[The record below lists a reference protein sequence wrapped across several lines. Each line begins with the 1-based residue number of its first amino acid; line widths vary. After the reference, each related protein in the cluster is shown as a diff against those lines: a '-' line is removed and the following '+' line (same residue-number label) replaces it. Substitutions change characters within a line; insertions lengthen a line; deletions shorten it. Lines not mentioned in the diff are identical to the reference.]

1 VALQKTGFRLEF
13 IPMKIG
19 AGMTSIMKTVLYG
32 WTLIQG
38 GAEMEIKAIGVVGAG
53 QMGSGIAEVA
63 LTSGFHVLMRDVSTE
78 AVEKGRLRIVT
89 DFDKRIQKEKMT
101 APEKEAIL
109 QRLSTTLE
117 LEDFGNCDFVIEA
130 AVENIPLKWDIFRK
144 LDEVTRKEAIL
155 ASNTSS
161 ISITRIAS
169 VTQRS
174 DRVIG
179 MHFFN
184 PAPVMK
190 LLEIVRGLVTSDETF
205 RITRDLSLK
214 MGKTPLE
221 ANDFPGFISSRL
233 IFSYMNEAVY
243 TLYEGLGK
251 AEDIDAIMK
260 MGANHPMGPLE
271 LADLVGLDTCLS
283 VMNVLQEAF
292 GDKYRPC
299 PLLTKYVEAGYL
311 GRKTG
316 KGFYTYGERR

>member
-1 VALQKTGFRLEF
+1 MDSLKEVR
-13 IPMKIG
+13 
-19 AGMTSIMKTVLYG
+19 
-32 WTLIQG
+32 
-38 GAEMEIKAIGVVGAG
+38 EMEIKMIGVVGAG

-63 LTSGFHVLMRDVSTE
+63 LTSGSHVLMRDVSTE
-78 AVEKGRLRIVT
+78 AIEKGRSRIVS
-89 DFDKRIQKEKMT
+89 DFDRRIQKEKMT

-109 QRLSTTLE
+109 KRLSTTMK

-130 AVENIPLKWDIFRK
+130 AVENIDVKWDIFRR

-169 VTQRS
+169 VTRRP

-190 LLEIVRGLVTSDETF
+190 LIHIVRE
-205 RITRDLSLK
+205 LSLK
-214 MGKTPLE
+214 LGKTPFE
-221 ANDFPGFISSRL
+221 ANDFPGFVSSRL

-260 MGANHPMGPLE
+260 MGANHPMGPLA

-283 VMNVLQEAF
+283 VMRVLEEAF

-311 GRKTG
+311 GVKTG
-316 KGFYTYGERR
+316 RGFYSYGGKK

>member
-1 VALQKTGFRLEF
+1 ME
-13 IPMKIG
+13 
-19 AGMTSIMKTVLYG
+19 MKT
-32 WTLIQG
+32 
-38 GAEMEIKAIGVVGAG
+38 IGVVGAG

-63 LTSGFHVLMRDVSTE
+63 LTSGFHVLMRDVGTE
-78 AVEKGRLRIVT
+78 AVEKGKARIVS
-89 DFDKRIQKEKMT
+89 DFDRRIQKEKMT
-101 APEKEAIL
+101 APEKEATL
-109 QRLSTTLE
+109 QRLSTTVK
-117 LEDFGNCDFVIEA
+117 LEDFGNCDLVIEA
-130 AVENIPLKWDIFRK
+130 AVENIDVKGNIFRK

-169 VTQRS
+169 ATKRP

-190 LLEIVRGLVTSDETF
+190 LIEIVRGLVTSDATF
-205 RITRDLSLK
+205 DLAREIGLK
-214 MGKTPLE
+214 LGKTPFE
-221 ANDFPGFISSRL
+221 ANDFPGFVSSRL

-260 MGANHPMGPLE
+260 MGANHPMGPLA

-283 VMNVLQEAF
+283 VMQVLQEAF

-299 PLLTKYVEAGYL
+299 PLLAKYVNAGYL
-311 GRKTG
+311 GVKTG
-316 KGFYTYGERR
+316 RGFYQYAK

>member
-1 VALQKTGFRLEF
+1 
-13 IPMKIG
+13 
-19 AGMTSIMKTVLYG
+19 
-32 WTLIQG
+32 
-38 GAEMEIKAIGVVGAG
+38 MEIKMVGVVGAG

-63 LTSGFHVLMRDVSTE
+63 LTSGFNVLMRDVTLE
-78 AVEKGRLRIVT
+78 AVQKGRSRIVK
-89 DFDKRIQKEKMT
+89 DFDRRILKGKMT
-101 APEKEAIL
+101 EDEKEATL
-109 QRLSTTLE
+109 QRLYTTVKM
-117 LEDFGNCDFVIEA
+117 EDFGKCDFVIEA
-130 AVENIPLKWDIFRK
+130 AVENIPLKWEIFRK
-144 LDEVTRKEAIL
+144 LDEVTQKQTIL

-169 VTQRS
+169 VTKKP

-190 LLEIVRGLVTSDETF
+190 LMEIIRGLVTSDETF
-205 RITRDLSLK
+205 RMTRDLSVK

-233 IFSYMNEAVY
+233 IFSFMNEAVY

-283 VMNVLQEAF
+283 VMSVLQEAF

-299 PLLTKYVEAGYL
+299 PLLTKYVDAGYL
-311 GRKTG
+311 GVKTG
-316 KGFYTYGERR
+316 RGFYSYGEKK

>member
-1 VALQKTGFRLEF
+1 
-13 IPMKIG
+13 M
-19 AGMTSIMKTVLYG
+19 
-32 WTLIQG
+32 
-38 GAEMEIKAIGVVGAG
+38 EMEIKKIGVVGAG

-63 LTSGFHVLMRDVSTE
+63 LTSGFDVLMRDVTME
-78 AVEKGRLRIVT
+78 AVQKGRLRIVR
-89 DFDKRIQKEKMT
+89 DFDKRIQKGKMT
-101 APEKEAIL
+101 GGEKEAIL
-109 QRLSTTLE
+109 QRLLTTIK
-117 LEDFGNCDFVIEA
+117 LEDLGKCDFVIEA
-130 AVENIPLKWDIFRK
+130 AVENIPLKWEIFTK
-144 LDEVTRKEAIL
+144 LDEVTPKETIL

-169 VTQRS
+169 VTRRP

-190 LLEIVRGLVTSDETF
+190 LVEIIPGLVTSDETF
-205 RITRDLSLK
+205 RITRELSLK

-233 IFSYMNEAVY
+233 IFSFMNEGIY
-243 TLYEGLGK
+243 TLYEGLGR

-283 VMNVLQEAF
+283 VMSVLQEAF

-311 GRKTG
+311 GVKTG
-316 KGFYTYGERR
+316 RGFYQYGGKK

>member
-1 VALQKTGFRLEF
+1 
-13 IPMKIG
+13 M
-19 AGMTSIMKTVLYG
+19 
-32 WTLIQG
+32 
-38 GAEMEIKAIGVVGAG
+38 IGVLGAG

-63 LTSGFHVLMRDVSTE
+63 LTSGFNVLMRDVTVE
-78 AVEKGRLRIVT
+78 AVQKGKLRIVT
-89 DFDKRIQKEKMT
+89 DFDRRIEKGKMT
-101 APEKEAIL
+101 APEEETIL
-109 QRLSTTLE
+109 QRLSTTTK
-117 LEDFGNCDFVIEA
+117 LEDFDKCDFVIEA
-130 AVENIPLKWDIFRK
+130 VVENIPLKWDVFRK
-144 LDEVTRKEAIL
+144 LDKLTGKETML

-169 VTQRS
+169 VTRRP

-190 LLEIVRGLVTSDETF
+190 LIEIVRGLVTSEETF
-205 RITRDLSLK
+205 RMARELSLK
-214 MGKTPLE
+214 LGKTPFE
-221 ANDFPGFISSRL
+221 ANDFPGFVSSRL
-233 IFSYMNEAVY
+233 IFSYMNEAVT

-260 MGANHPMGPLE
+260 MGANHPMGPLA

-299 PLLTKYVEAGYL
+299 PLLAKYVEAGYL
-311 GRKTG
+311 GVKTG
-316 KGFYTYGERR
+316 RGF

>member
-1 VALQKTGFRLEF
+1 MR
-13 IPMKIG
+13 
-19 AGMTSIMKTVLYG
+19 
-32 WTLIQG
+32 
-38 GAEMEIKAIGVVGAG
+38 MEIKMIGVVGAG

-63 LTSGFHVLMRDVSTE
+63 LTSGFSVLMRDVTVE
-78 AVEKGRLRIVT
+78 AVQKGKSRIVK
-89 DFDKRIQKEKMT
+89 DFERRIQKGKMR
-101 APEKEAIL
+101 EAEREATL
-109 QRLSTTLE
+109 QRLSTTIK
-117 LEDFGNCDFVIEA
+117 LEDFGKCDFVIEA
-130 AVENIPLKWDIFRK
+130 AVENIPLKWEIFRK
-144 LDEVTRKEAIL
+144 LDEVTPKEAIL

-169 VTQRS
+169 ATKKP

-190 LLEIVRGLVTSDETF
+190 LMEIIRGLVTSDETF
-205 RITRDLSLK
+205 RITRDLSLE

-233 IFSYMNEAVY
+233 IFSFMNEAVY

-251 AEDIDAIMK
+251 AEDIDGIMK

-283 VMNVLQEAF
+283 VMSVLQEAF

-311 GRKTG
+311 GVKTG
-316 KGFYTYGERR
+316 RGFYSYGEKK

>member
-1 VALQKTGFRLEF
+1 
-13 IPMKIG
+13 M
-19 AGMTSIMKTVLYG
+19 
-32 WTLIQG
+32 
-38 GAEMEIKAIGVVGAG
+38 EMEMKEIGVVGAG

-63 LTSGFHVLMRDVSTE
+63 LTSGFDVLMRDVTLE
-78 AVEKGRLRIVT
+78 AVQKGRLRIVT
-89 DFDKRIQKEKMT
+89 DFDKRIQKGKMT
-101 APEKEAIL
+101 ETEKEAIL
-109 QRLSTTLE
+109 QRLSTTIK
-117 LEDFGNCDFVIEA
+117 LEDLGKCDFVIEA
-130 AVENIPLKWDIFRK
+130 AVENIPLKWELFTK
-144 LDEVTRKEAIL
+144 LDELTPKETIL

-169 VTQRS
+169 VTQRP

-190 LLEIVRGLVTSDETF
+190 LVEIIRGLVTSDETF
-205 RITRDLSLK
+205 RITRELSLK

-233 IFSYMNEAVY
+233 IFSFMNEGIY
-243 TLYEGLGK
+243 TLYEGLGR

-271 LADLVGLDTCLS
+271 LADLVGLDTVLS
-283 VMNVLQEAF
+283 VMSVLQEAF

-311 GRKTG
+311 GVKTG
-316 KGFYTYGERR
+316 RGFYQYGGKK